1 MDDRDLNFWLDFFSK
16 EKNELNLFKKSLQE
30 KDLFFLNNQ
39 LALDYDDENYGIAY
53 PGGFIEKDVQ
63 EILKEENNEDNY
75 YNTRLAI
82 LLDSDVSLDNIKNRI
97 GKEKFCKVIESA
109 LIFGQYEKYDIDFI
123 SILKKAIKKN
133 YIPKENFG
141 DIAFLRGVE
150 LGNRE

>member
-97 GKEKFCKVIESA
+97 GKEKFCKVIESS